1 MSESQ
6 LPGLE
11 QQQVKHLIE
20 EEWPKKKPSKRQR
33 ETKPLRHNICVK
45 RRKKRWENNNNNN
58 NINNKE
64 EKNNNNNVVHSE
76 CGAQKGRPLQW
87 CHFLKGLDTKTTTAR
102 WKHREARD
110 SLDPVR
116 EKKQANRSCLPPL
129 RHCQLMPG
137 TTRLVKS
144 TKIGFSQRMRSEKDE
159 NWNRREDGKGAD
171 DGDDE
176 VEDEE
181 ELSRSR
187 SRIIRIDWMMKGHFG
202 ISQER
207 LH

>member
-6 LPGLE
+6 LAGLE

-20 EEWPKKKPSKRQR
+20 EEWPKKKVGGR
-33 ETKPLRHNICVK
+33 TLRTEPKQQKGGI
-45 RRKKRWENNNNNN
+45 RRKKRWENNNNN

-64 EKNNNNNVVHSE
+64 EKNNNNNNVGHSE
-76 CGAQKGRPLQW
+76 FGAQKGRPLHW

-110 SLDPVR
+110 SLDPVS
-116 EKKQANRSCLPPL
+116 EKKQANRSCLPP

-137 TTRLVKS
+137 TARLVKS

-171 DGDDE
+171 DGDGE